1 MAYWTNTELIPFL
14 IKFSIAF
21 IVLLYGSITD
31 LKTREVPDWINYG
44 LIISGVALNGIFSA
58 ILSDWSYIIQSA
70 IGLAIFFCIGWLMFY
85 AGQWGGGDSK
95 MLMGLGAM
103 IGLNIKFDEPQ
114 FLAGFLI
121 NAMLVGAI
129 YGLLWSMI
137 IAAKNWKKFRINLSK
152 VSKEKK
158 IVVVKKIILT
168 IVIIAAF
175 SVLFVNDYMTKTAL
189 LGMAL
194 IIAISFYLWIS
205 IRAVEKISMLKY
217 VEPMKLTEG
226 DWIVKDIVYNGKKIV
241 GPKDLG
247 IEKNQIKILIGLYKK
262 GKIRKVLIKEGIPF
276 VPSFFLA
283 FIVTLI
289 FGNLIWMII

>member
-1 MAYWTNTELIPFL
+1 MDESKIVFDLGILKHFINNSLGLDYDSNEITGFELLNSILCASAHNTYVETICDKADTLYRRIKESPISMTTHAYLNY
-14 IKFSIAF
+14 IKRLSAK
-21 IVLLYGSITD
+21 
-31 LKTREVPDWINYG
+31 LK
-44 LIISGVALNGIFSA
+44 LN
-58 ILSDWSYIIQSA
+58 
-70 IGLAIFFCIGWLMFY
+70 
-85 AGQWGGGDSK
+85 
-95 MLMGLGAM
+95 
-103 IGLNIKFDEPQ
+103 E
-114 FLAGFLI
+114 
-121 NAMLVGAI
+121 
-129 YGLLWSMI
+129 
-137 IAAKNWKKFRINLSK
+137 
-152 VSKEKK
+152 KE
-158 IVVVKKIILT
+158 VVVKKIILT